1 MSFSQQISGQRR
13 PNSAFTLFEL
23 IGVLTIISIILAMV
37 APMTLQMLKLQRQQ
51 ADKAALPE
59 IAQALKLAMLRE
71 QSFPF
76 ADASVASNVSDP
88 LFWSTM
94 AARHGAG
101 SANEIRYSDNQQ
113 SVERRLYF
121 AGPTVDT
128 AFAGNSFFDIVRG
141 SGASGQWLTN
151 FDNPSELRLLILS
164 TINPD
169 LDLPNTVDLTAAQFN
184 AIWSDWS
191 NAPDAPTTPATF
203 GLASAW
209 AGRAG
214 ELNIERIDLRDF
226 LCQVAIENAYY
237 ASGFYDTSSGELKG
251 SFSASDFGFSAVS
264 DYLRDSVQI
273 GTENLAGAKVALN
286 LSNSTIVEQTVTV
299 PTAGTIDHEATQLHS
314 DESVLVLNAG
324 RVIDEASDANIIIRL
339 QSVDANGLGSSTA
352 YTYTVYD
359 ASTPS
364 SRAPMRLQ
372 DPDPPNAYFALSLT
386 SSFSD
391 RYFLKGQRLY
401 LDLPWWANFATTPDP
416 IEYPITDN
424 QSTLRFDGL
433 SWHY

>member
-1 MSFSQQISGQRR
+1 MSFYQQIAGQRR

-23 IGVLTIISIILAMV
+23 IGVLAIISIILAMV

-71 QSFPF
+71 QSFP
-76 ADASVASNVSDP
+76 DVSTDTDL

-113 SVERRLYF
+113 SVKRRLYF
-121 AGPTVDT
+121 ADSTLEGD
-128 AFAGNSFFDIVRG
+128 SFFDIV
-141 SGASGQWLTN
+141 SGAVPPGQWLTN
-151 FDNPSELRLLILS
+151 FDNPSELRLLLLS

-169 LDLPNTVDLTAAQFN
+169 LLLPATLSTAAFN
-184 AIWSDWS
+184 AIWRNWS
-191 NAPDAPTTPATF
+191 NASGAPTTPATF
-203 GLASAW
+203 GLAPAW
-209 AGRAG
+209 AGRAS

-237 ASGFYDTSSGELKG
+237 ADGFYDSSGQLKG
-251 SFSASDFGFSAVS
+251 SFSASDFGFSAGS

-286 LSNSTIVEQTVTV
+286 LANSRIVEQTVTGPPV
-299 PTAGTIDHEATQLHS
+299 GTIDHEATQLHS
-314 DESVLVLNAG
+314 DEAVLVLNAG
-324 RVIDEASDANIIIRL
+324 RVIDEARDAIIRIRL
-339 QSVDANGLGSSTA
+339 QSVDVNGLGSSIA

-386 SSFSD
+386 STFFD

-401 LDLPWWANFATTPDP
+401 LDLPWWANFATAPDP
-416 IEYPITDN
+416 IEYPITEN

>member
-1 MSFSQQISGQRR
+1 MRSCQQTAGQCR
-13 PNSAFTLFEL
+13 PLSAFTLFEL

-51 ADKAALPE
+51 ADEAAMPE
-59 IAQALKLAMLRE
+59 IAQALKLAMMRE
-71 QSFPF
+71 QSFP
-76 ADASVASNVSDP
+76 DASTDTDL

-121 AGPTVDT
+121 ADSGLNGDT
-128 AFAGNSFFDIVRG
+128 FFDIVSG
-141 SGASGQWLTN
+141 SGAAGQWLID
-151 FDNPSELRLLILS
+151 FDDPRELRLLLLS

-169 LDLPNTVDLTAAQFN
+169 LPLPGTLSTVAFN
-184 AIWSDWS
+184 AIWTNWS
-191 NAPDAPTTPATF
+191 NAPDAPTASDVGSF
-203 GLASAW
+203 GLDPNW
-209 AGRAG
+209 VGRAG

-237 ASGFYDTSSGELKG
+237 ASGFYDTSGQLEG
-251 SFSASDFGFSAVS
+251 SFEASDFGFSTAS
-264 DYLRDSVQI
+264 NYLRATVQI

-286 LSNSTIVEQTVTV
+286 LTNSSIVEQTVTG
-299 PTAGTIDHEATQLHS
+299 PPAGTIDHEATQL
-314 DESVLVLNAG
+314 DATAPVLVLNAG
-324 RVIDEASDANIIIRL
+324 RIIDEASDANIRIRL
-339 QSVDANGLGSSTA
+339 QTVDANGPASSA
-352 YTYTVYD
+352 EFTYRVYN
-359 ASTPS
+359 ASATN

-372 DPDPPNAYFALSLT
+372 DPDPPNAYFALSFT
-386 SSFSD
+386 GTFSD
-391 RYFLKGQRLY
+391 RYFLKGQKLY
-401 LDLPWWANFATTPDP
+401 LDLPWWASFATAPDP
-416 IEYPITDN
+416 IEFPITDN

>member
-1 MSFSQQISGQRR
+1 MSFYQQIAGQRR

-23 IGVLTIISIILAMV
+23 IGVLAIISIILAMV

-71 QSFPF
+71 QSFP
-76 ADASVASNVSDP
+76 DASTDTDL

-128 AFAGNSFFDIVRG
+128 AFAGNSFFDIV
-141 SGASGQWLTN
+141 SGAVPPGEWLAD
-151 FDNPSELRLLILS
+151 FDDPRELRLLLLS

-169 LDLPNTVDLTAAQFN
+169 LPLPSTLSTAEFD
-184 AIWSDWS
+184 AIWESWS
-191 NAPDAPTTPATF
+191 NAPGAPTASDVGSF
-203 GLASAW
+203 GLTAAW
-209 AGRAG
+209 EGRAG

-237 ASGFYDTSSGELKG
+237 ADGFYDSSGQLKG
-251 SFSASDFGFSAVS
+251 SFSASDFGFSSGS

-286 LSNSTIVEQTVTV
+286 LVNSSIVTETLDPGPPPVTI
-299 PTAGTIDHEATQLHS
+299 AYEATRL
-314 DESVLVLNAG
+314 DATDTVLVLNAG
-324 RVIDEASDANIIIRL
+324 RVIDETSNANIRIRL
-339 QSVDANGLGSSTA
+339 QTVDVSGPVSSIA
-352 YTYTVYD
+352 YTFTVYD
-359 ASTPS
+359 ASATN
-364 SRAPMRLQ
+364 SRAPIDLIH
-372 DPDPPNAYFALSLT
+372 PSGGTNHPLSFT
-386 SSFSD
+386 DRYSK
-391 RYFLKGQRLY
+391 RYFLSGQTL
-401 LDLPWWANFATTPDP
+401 LLGIPWNNSVAGTV
-416 IEYPITDN
+416 PITDN

>member
-1 MSFSQQISGQRR
+1 MLFYQQIAGQRR

-23 IGVLTIISIILAMV
+23 IGVLAIISIILAMV

-71 QSFPF
+71 QSFP
-76 ADASVASNVSDP
+76 DASTDTDP

-121 AGPTVDT
+121 AGPTVDA
-128 AFAGNSFFDIVRG
+128 AFAGNSFFDIVSG
-141 SGASGQWLTN
+141 SGASGLWLAD
-151 FDNPSELRLLILS
+151 FDDPSELRLLLLS

-169 LDLPNTVDLTAAQFN
+169 LPLPSTLSTAAFN
-184 AIWSDWS
+184 AIWTSWS
-191 NAPDAPTTPATF
+191 NAPGAPTTPATF

-209 AGRAG
+209 SGRAG

-237 ASGFYDTSSGELKG
+237 ADGFYDSSGQLKG
-251 SFSASDFGFSAVS
+251 NFSASDFGFSAVS

-273 GTENLAGAKVALN
+273 GTENLADAKVALN
-286 LSNSTIVEQTVTV
+286 LSNSSIIEEIVDLG
-299 PTAGTIDHEATQLHS
+299 PPIISIDHEATQL
-314 DESVLVLNAG
+314 DATAPVVVLSAG
-324 RVIDEASDANIIIRL
+324 RVIDESSDANIRIRL
-339 QSVDANGLGSSTA
+339 QTVDENGLGSSSE
-352 YTYTVYD
+352 YSYTVYD
-359 ASTPS
+359 ASAPS
-364 SRAPMRLQ
+364 SRAPIRLQ
-372 DPDPPNAYFALSLT
+372 DPDPPNTYFALSLA

-391 RYFLKGQRLY
+391 RYFLMGQRLY
-401 LDLPWWANFATTPDP
+401 LDLPWWAHFGTAPNP
-416 IEYPITDN
+416 IEYPITEN

-433 SWHY
+433 SWYY

>member
-1 MSFSQQISGQRR
+1 MQLFKYTIGQPRSCR
-13 PNSAFTLFEL
+13 AFTLFEL

-59 IAQALKLAMLRE
+59 IAQVLKLAMLRE
-71 QSFPF
+71 QSFP
-76 ADASVASNVSDP
+76 
-88 LFWSTM
+88 STSSWWDM
-94 AARHGAG
+94 VARHGAG

-121 AGPTVDT
+121 A
-128 AFAGNSFFDIVRG
+128 NSGFNGRTFFDIVKD

-169 LDLPNTVDLTAAQFN
+169 LLLPNTVDLTAVQFN

-191 NAPDAPTTPATF
+191 NAPGAPTGSDVDSF
-203 GLASAW
+203 GLTGAW
-209 AGRAG
+209 VGRAG

-237 ASGFYDTSSGELKG
+237 ASGFYDSSGQLKG
-251 SFSASDFGFSAVS
+251 SFSASDFGFSAAS
-264 DYLRDSVQI
+264 NYLQATVQI
-273 GTENLAGAKVALN
+273 GTGNLSGAKVALN
-286 LSNSTIVEQTVTV
+286 LSNSSIVEEPVTD
-299 PTAGTIDHEATQLHS
+299 PPDGITYHQATQLHS
-314 DESVLVLNAG
+314 DEPVLVLNAG
-324 RVIDEASDANIIIRL
+324 RVIDEARDAIIRIRL
-339 QSVDANGLGSSTA
+339 QSVDENGPGSSTK
-352 YTYTVYD
+352 YTFTVYD
-359 ASTPS
+359 EDGSKT
-364 SRAPMRLQ
+364 RAPIDLIH
-372 DPDPPNAYFALSLT
+372 PSGGTNHPLSFT
-386 SSFSD
+386 DRYSK
-391 RYFLKGQRLY
+391 RYFLSGQTL
-401 LDLPWWANFATTPDP
+401 LLGIPWTSPVQPAGTV
-416 IEYPITDN
+416 PITEN

>member
-1 MSFSQQISGQRR
+1 MRSCQQTAGQRR

-51 ADKAALPE
+51 ADEAALPE
-59 IAQALKLAMLRE
+59 IAQALKLAMMRE
-71 QSFPF
+71 QSFP
-76 ADASVASNVSDP
+76 DASTDTDL

-121 AGPTVDT
+121 ADSGLNGDT
-128 AFAGNSFFDIVRG
+128 FFDIVSG
-141 SGASGQWLTN
+141 SGAAGQWLID
-151 FDNPSELRLLILS
+151 FDDPRELRLLLLS

-169 LDLPNTVDLTAAQFN
+169 LPLPGTLSTAAFN
-184 AIWSDWS
+184 AIWTNWS
-191 NAPDAPTTPATF
+191 NAPDAPTAPATF
-203 GLASAW
+203 GLGAAW
-209 AGRAG
+209 VGRAG

-237 ASGFYDTSSGELKG
+237 ASGFYDTSGQLEG
-251 SFSASDFGFSAVS
+251 SFEASDFGFSTAS
-264 DYLRDSVQI
+264 NYLRATVQI

-286 LSNSTIVEQTVTV
+286 LTNSSIVEQTVTG
-299 PTAGTIDHEATQLHS
+299 PPAGTIDHEATQL
-314 DESVLVLNAG
+314 DATAPVLVLNAG
-324 RVIDEASDANIIIRL
+324 RIIDEASDANIRIRL
-339 QSVDANGLGSSTA
+339 QTVDANGPASSA
-352 YTYTVYD
+352 EFTYRVYN
-359 ASTPS
+359 ASATN

-372 DPDPPNAYFALSLT
+372 DPDPANAYFALSFT
-386 SSFSD
+386 GTFSD
-391 RYFLKGQRLY
+391 RYFLKGQKLY
-401 LDLPWWANFATTPDP
+401 LDLPWWASFATAPDP
-416 IEYPITDN
+416 IEFPITEN

>member
-1 MSFSQQISGQRR
+1 MSFCQQIAGQRR
-13 PNSAFTLFEL
+13 SNSAFTLFEL
-23 IGVLTIISIILAMV
+23 IGVLAIISIILAMV

-71 QSFPF
+71 QSFP
-76 ADASVASNVSDP
+76 DASTATDP

-121 AGPTVDT
+121 AGSSSITFT
-128 AFAGNSFFDIVRG
+128 AFPGRSFFSVV
-141 SGASGQWLTN
+141 SANETNWLPDPN
-151 FDNPSELRLLILS
+151 DPSELRLLLLS

-169 LDLPNTVDLTAAQFN
+169 LDLPATLSTTEFD
-184 AIWSDWS
+184 AIWTNWS

-209 AGRAG
+209 GGRAG

-237 ASGFYDTSSGELKG
+237 ASGFYDSSTGELKE
-251 SFSASDFGFSAVS
+251 SFSASDFGFSATS

-286 LSNSTIVEQTVTV
+286 LDNSSIVTETVDPGPPAVTM
-299 PTAGTIDHEATQLHS
+299 DHEATKL
-314 DESVLVLNAG
+314 DATAPVLVLNAG
-324 RVIDEASDANIIIRL
+324 RVIDEASDANIRIWL
-339 QSVDANGLGSSTA
+339 ESVDVNGPGSLTA
-352 YTYTVYD
+352 HTYRVYNAG
-359 ASTPS
+359 ASTNA
-364 SRAPMRLQ
+364 RAPMRLQ

-386 SSFSD
+386 SSFSY

-424 QSTLRFDGL
+424 QSTIRFDGL

>member
-1 MSFSQQISGQRR
+1 MRSCQQTAGQCR

-51 ADKAALPE
+51 ADKATLPE
-59 IAQALKLAMLRE
+59 IAQALKLAMMRE
-71 QSFPF
+71 QSFP
-76 ADASVASNVSDP
+76 DASTDTDL

-121 AGPTVDT
+121 ADSGLNGDT
-128 AFAGNSFFDIVRG
+128 FFDIVSG
-141 SGASGQWLTN
+141 SGAAGQWLID
-151 FDNPSELRLLILS
+151 FDDPSELRLLLLS

-169 LDLPNTVDLTAAQFN
+169 LPLPATLSTAEFE
-184 AIWSDWS
+184 AIWTNWS
-191 NAPDAPTTPATF
+191 NAPGAPTASDIGSF
-203 GLASAW
+203 GLAAAW
-209 AGRAG
+209 VGLAG

-237 ASGFYDTSSGELKG
+237 ATGFYDSSTGELKG
-251 SFSASDFGFSAVS
+251 SFSASDFGFSTAS
-264 DYLRDSVQI
+264 NYLRATVQI
-273 GTENLAGAKVALN
+273 GTENLAGVKVALN
-286 LSNSTIVEQTVTV
+286 LTNSSIVEQTVTG
-299 PTAGTIDHEATQLHS
+299 PPAGTIDHEVTQL
-314 DESVLVLNAG
+314 DATAPVLVLNAG
-324 RVIDEASDANIIIRL
+324 RIIDEASDANVRIRL
-339 QSVDANGLGSSTA
+339 QTVDANGPASSVE
-352 YTYTVYD
+352 YTYRVYN
-359 ASTPS
+359 ASATN

-372 DPDPPNAYFALSLT
+372 DPDPPNAYFALSFT
-386 SSFSD
+386 GTFSD
-391 RYFLKGQRLY
+391 RYFLKGQKLY
-401 LDLPWWANFATTPDP
+401 LDLPWWASFATAPDP
-416 IEYPITDN
+416 IEFPITEN

>member
-1 MSFSQQISGQRR
+1 MQSFKYTIDQPRSCR
-13 PNSAFTLFEL
+13 AFTLFEL
-23 IGVLTIISIILAMV
+23 IGVLAIISIILAMV

-71 QSFPF
+71 QSFP
-76 ADASVASNVSDP
+76 
-88 LFWSTM
+88 STSSWWDM
-94 AARHGAG
+94 VARHGAG

-121 AGPTVDT
+121 AGSSSITFT
-128 AFAGNSFFDIVRG
+128 AFPGRSFFSVV
-141 SGASGQWLTN
+141 SANETNWLPDPN
-151 FDNPSELRLLILS
+151 DPSELRLLLLS

-169 LDLPNTVDLTAAQFN
+169 VPLPATLSTAEFD
-184 AIWSDWS
+184 AIWTNWS

-237 ASGFYDTSSGELKG
+237 ASGFYDSSGQLKKG
-251 SFSASDFGFSAVS
+251 FSESDFVPVLDANSN
-264 DYLRDSVQI
+264 YLLNSVQI
-273 GTENLAGAKVALN
+273 GIENLAGAQVALN
-286 LSNSTIVEQTVTV
+286 LNSPSLVTV
-299 PTAGTIDHEATQLHS
+299 NASPPLTGSSDHEATQLVPS
-314 DESVLVLNAG
+314 NVSEDIYTVRLLNAG
-324 RVIDEASDANIIIRL
+324 RIIDEGEDAAIIIDL
-339 QSVDANGLGSSTA
+339 QTVDSVSIDVPQT
-352 YTYTVYD
+352 YTFTVYD
-359 ASTPS
+359 QDGAKN
-364 SRAPMRLQ
+364 RAPMRLR

-401 LDLPWWANFATTPDP
+401 LDLPWWANFAIKPDP

>member
-1 MSFSQQISGQRR
+1 MQSFKYTIGQRR

-23 IGVLTIISIILAMV
+23 IGVLAIISIILAMV

-76 ADASVASNVSDP
+76 ADASVASNVSNP

-121 AGPTVDT
+121 AYSTLEGD
-128 AFAGNSFFDIVRG
+128 SFFDIV
-141 SGASGQWLTN
+141 SGAVPPGQWLTN
-151 FDNPSELRLLILS
+151 FDNPSELRLLLLS

-169 LDLPNTVDLTAAQFN
+169 LLLPATLSTAAFN
-184 AIWSDWS
+184 AIWTNWS
-191 NAPDAPTTPATF
+191 NASGAPTTPATF
-203 GLASAW
+203 GLNPDW

-237 ASGFYDTSSGELKG
+237 ADGFYDSSGQLKG
-251 SFSASDFGFSAVS
+251 SFLASDFGFSAGS

-273 GTENLAGAKVALN
+273 GTDNLAGAKVALN
-286 LSNSTIVEQTVTV
+286 LDNSSIVTETVDPGPPAVTMV
-299 PTAGTIDHEATQLHS
+299 HEATKL
-314 DESVLVLNAG
+314 DATAPVLVLNAG
-324 RVIDEASDANIIIRL
+324 RVIDEASDANIRIWL
-339 QSVDANGLGSSTA
+339 ESVDVNGPGSLTA

-416 IEYPITDN
+416 IEYPITEN

>member
-1 MSFSQQISGQRR
+1 MSFYQQIAGQRR
-13 PNSAFTLFEL
+13 SNSAFTLFEL
-23 IGVLTIISIILAMV
+23 IGVLAIISIILAMV

-71 QSFPF
+71 QSFP
-76 ADASVASNVSDP
+76 
-88 LFWSTM
+88 STSSWWDM

-121 AGPTVDT
+121 AGSSSITFT
-128 AFAGNSFFDIVRG
+128 AFPGRSFFSVV
-141 SGASGQWLTN
+141 SANETNWLPDPNDPT
-151 FDNPSELRLLILS
+151 ELRLLLLS

-169 LDLPNTVDLTAAQFN
+169 LDLPATLSTTEFD
-184 AIWSDWS
+184 AIWTNWS

-237 ASGFYDTSSGELKG
+237 ASGFYDSSTGELKG

-264 DYLRDSVQI
+264 DYLQATVQI
-273 GTENLAGAKVALN
+273 GTGNLSGAKVALN
-286 LSNSTIVEQTVTV
+286 LSNSSIVKEPVTGPPV
-299 PTAGTIDHEATQLHS
+299 GTTYHQATQLHS
-314 DESVLVLNAG
+314 SEPVLVLNAG
-324 RVIDEASDANIIIRL
+324 RVIDEEKDANIIIRL
-339 QSVDANGLGSSTA
+339 QSVDENGPGSSTE
-352 YTYTVYD
+352 YTFTVYD
-359 ASTPS
+359 EDGSKN
-364 SRAPMRLQ
+364 RAPIDLIH
-372 DPDPPNAYFALSLT
+372 PSGGTNHPLSFT
-386 SSFSD
+386 DRYSK
-391 RYFLKGQRLY
+391 RYFLSGQTL
-401 LDLPWWANFATTPDP
+401 LLGIPWTSPVQPAGTV
-416 IEYPITDN
+416 PITDN

>member
-1 MSFSQQISGQRR
+1 MSFYQQIAGQRR
-13 PNSAFTLFEL
+13 SNSAFTLFEL
-23 IGVLTIISIILAMV
+23 IGVLAIISIILAMV

-71 QSFPF
+71 QSFP
-76 ADASVASNVSDP
+76 
-88 LFWSTM
+88 STSSWWDM
-94 AARHGAG
+94 VARHGAG

-121 AGPTVDT
+121 ADSGLNGDT
-128 AFAGNSFFDIVRG
+128 FFDIVSG
-141 SGASGQWLTN
+141 SGAAGQWLID
-151 FDNPSELRLLILS
+151 FDDPSELRLLLLS

-169 LDLPNTVDLTAAQFN
+169 LDLPATLSTTEFD
-184 AIWSDWS
+184 AIWTNWS
-191 NAPDAPTTPATF
+191 NAPDAPTEPATF
-203 GLASAW
+203 GLNPNW
-209 AGRAG
+209 VGRAG
-214 ELNIERIDLRDF
+214 ELSIERIDLRDF

-237 ASGFYDTSSGELKG
+237 ASGFYDSSGQLKG
-251 SFSASDFGFSAVS
+251 SFSASDFGFSAAS

-286 LSNSTIVEQTVTV
+286 LANSRIVEQTVTGPPV
-299 PTAGTIDHEATQLHS
+299 GTIDHEATQLHS
-314 DESVLVLNAG
+314 DEAVLVLNAG
-324 RVIDEASDANIIIRL
+324 RVIDEASDAIIRIRL
-339 QSVDANGLGSSTA
+339 QSVDENGLGSSIA

-372 DPDPPNAYFALSLT
+372 DPDSTNTYFDLSLT
-386 SSFSD
+386 SSFSYP
-391 RYFLKGQRLY
+391 YFLKGQRLY

-416 IEYPITDN
+416 IEFPITEN

>member
-1 MSFSQQISGQRR
+1 MSFYQQIAGQRR
-13 PNSAFTLFEL
+13 SNSAFTLFEL
-23 IGVLTIISIILAMV
+23 IGVLAIISIILAMV

-76 ADASVASNVSDP
+76 ASTATDP

-121 AGPTVDT
+121 AGSSSITFT
-128 AFAGNSFFDIVRG
+128 AFPGRSFFSVV
-141 SGASGQWLTN
+141 SANETNWLPDPN
-151 FDNPSELRLLILS
+151 DPSELCLLLLS

-169 LDLPNTVDLTAAQFN
+169 LPLPGTLSTAAFN
-184 AIWSDWS
+184 AIWTNWS
-191 NAPDAPTTPATF
+191 NAPDAPTAPATF
-203 GLASAW
+203 GLNPNW
-209 AGRAG
+209 VGRAG

-237 ASGFYDTSSGELKG
+237 ADGFYDSSGQLKG
-251 SFSASDFGFSAVS
+251 SFSASDFGFSAGS

-286 LSNSTIVEQTVTV
+286 LVNSSIVTETVDPGPPAVTI
-299 PTAGTIDHEATQLHS
+299 AYEATRL
-314 DESVLVLNAG
+314 DATDPVLVLNAG
-324 RVIDEASDANIIIRL
+324 RVIDERIDANIRIRL
-339 QSVDANGLGSSTA
+339 QSVDVTGPSSSTE

-359 ASTPS
+359 ASAPS
-364 SRAPMRLQ
+364 SRAPMRLR
-372 DPDPPNAYFALSLT
+372 DPDPPNAYFALSFT
-386 SSFSD
+386 GTFSD
-391 RYFLKGQRLY
+391 RYFLKGQKLY

>member
-1 MSFSQQISGQRR
+1 MLFYQQIAGQRR

-23 IGVLTIISIILAMV
+23 IGVLAIISIILAMV

-51 ADKAALPE
+51 ADKAALPA

-121 AGPTVDT
+121 AGSSSVSFT
-128 AFAGNSFFDIVRG
+128 AFSGRSFFTVV
-141 SGASGQWLTN
+141 STNETNWLPDSN
-151 FDNPSELRLLILS
+151 DPSELRLLLLS

-169 LDLPNTVDLTAAQFN
+169 LPLPSTLSTAEFD
-184 AIWSDWS
+184 AIWESWS
-191 NAPDAPTTPATF
+191 NAPGAPTASDVSSF
-203 GLASAW
+203 GLGAAW
-209 AGRAG
+209 EGRAG

-237 ASGFYDTSSGELKG
+237 ADGFYDSSGQLKG
-251 SFSASDFGFSAVS
+251 SFAASDFGFSAGS

-286 LSNSTIVEQTVTV
+286 LDNSSIVTETVDPGPPAVTM
-299 PTAGTIDHEATQLHS
+299 DHEATQL
-314 DESVLVLNAG
+314 DATAPVLVLNAG
-324 RVIDEASDANIIIRL
+324 RVIDEASDANIRIWL
-339 QSVDANGLGSSTA
+339 ESVDVNGPGSLTA

-401 LDLPWWANFATTPDP
+401 LDLPWWANFAITPDP

>member
-1 MSFSQQISGQRR
+1 MSFYQQIACQRR
-13 PNSAFTLFEL
+13 SNSAFTLFEL
-23 IGVLTIISIILAMV
+23 IGVLAIISIILAMV

-71 QSFPF
+71 QSFP
-76 ADASVASNVSDP
+76 
-88 LFWSTM
+88 STSSWWDM

-121 AGPTVDT
+121 ADSTLEGD
-128 AFAGNSFFDIVRG
+128 SFFDIVRG

-169 LDLPNTVDLTAAQFN
+169 MDLPNTVDLTAVQFN

-191 NAPDAPTTPATF
+191 NAPGAPTGSDVGSF

-237 ASGFYDTSSGELKG
+237 ASGFYDSSTGELKG

-264 DYLRDSVQI
+264 DYLQATVQI
-273 GTENLAGAKVALN
+273 GTGNLSGAKVALN
-286 LSNSTIVEQTVTV
+286 LSNSSIVKEPVTGPPV
-299 PTAGTIDHEATQLHS
+299 GTTYHQATQLHS
-314 DESVLVLNAG
+314 SEPVLVLNAG
-324 RVIDEASDANIIIRL
+324 RVIDEEKDANIIIRL
-339 QSVDANGLGSSTA
+339 QSVDENGPGSSTE
-352 YTYTVYD
+352 YTFTVYD
-359 ASTPS
+359 EDGSKN
-364 SRAPMRLQ
+364 RAPIDLIH
-372 DPDPPNAYFALSLT
+372 PSGGTNHPLSFT
-386 SSFSD
+386 DRYSK
-391 RYFLKGQRLY
+391 RYFLSGQTL
-401 LDLPWWANFATTPDP
+401 LLGIPWTSPVQPAGTV
-416 IEYPITDN
+416 PITEN
-424 QSTLRFDGL
+424 QSTIRFDGL

>member
-1 MSFSQQISGQRR
+1 MSFYQQIAGQRR

-23 IGVLTIISIILAMV
+23 IGVLAIISIILAMV

-121 AGPTVDT
+121 AGSSSVSFI
-128 AFAGNSFFDIVRG
+128 AFPGRSFFSVV
-141 SGASGQWLTN
+141 STNETNWLPDSN
-151 FDNPSELRLLILS
+151 VPSELRLLLLS

-169 LDLPNTVDLTAAQFN
+169 VPLPATLSTAEFD
-184 AIWSDWS
+184 AIWTNWS

-237 ASGFYDTSSGELKG
+237 ASGFYDSSTGELKG
-251 SFSASDFGFSAVS
+251 SFSASDFGFSAGS

-286 LSNSTIVEQTVTV
+286 LANSRIVEQTVIGPPV
-299 PTAGTIDHEATQLHS
+299 GTIDHEATQLHS
-314 DESVLVLNAG
+314 DEAVLVLNAG
-324 RVIDEASDANIIIRL
+324 RVIDEASDAIIRIRL
-339 QSVDANGLGSSTA
+339 QSVDVNGLGSSIA